1 MLGRGPQQG
10 SGPDLLNIQ
19 VMQNRSEL
27 FRQECTR
34 LMLETEKACKRMQDD
49 DSKRLGEE
57 GGEEGGG
64 GGVGGGATEHQCFK
78 ANTGAETTFFLFSD
92 QRIKDVQFLK
102 KELERKLEEII
113 LEIDAL
119 TVLQSRVVKAL
130 EACREPLKVT
140 VLCLE
145 ER

>member
-57 GGEEGGG
+57 GG
-64 GGVGGGATEHQCFK
+64 GGGATEHQCFK
-78 ANTGAETTFFLFSD
+78 ANTGAETSFFLFSD